1 MAGHLCKAI
10 RRGNVLECG
19 EVQLTVHNGSIII
32 TPAYPEPVSKERF
45 ETALGRVV
53 TERREMLRRLAE

>member
-1 MAGHLCKAI
+1 MAGHLRKAI

-19 EVQLTVHNGSIII
+19 EVQLTVHSGSIII

-45 ETALGRVV
+45 EAALGRVV
-53 TERREMLRRLAE
+53 TERREVLRRLAE